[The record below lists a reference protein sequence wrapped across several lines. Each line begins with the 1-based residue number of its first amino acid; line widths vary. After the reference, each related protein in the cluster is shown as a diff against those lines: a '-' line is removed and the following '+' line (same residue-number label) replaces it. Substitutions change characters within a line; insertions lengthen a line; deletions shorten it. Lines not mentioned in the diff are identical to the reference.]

1 MQHVISFLG
10 MLTLLGIAYLMS
22 NNRKKINL
30 RTVVVGTGI
39 QFSLGVIL
47 LWWKPGNEAFRWLA
61 DQVYAFLMLSQVGVD
76 FLFGELGKP
85 SNYAKYGTQI
95 ALIIASTIIFFSSFM
110 AILYY
115 LGIMQRIIEAMAKF
129 MRWAMRTSG
138 AESLSCSANIFVG
151 QTEAP
156 LLIRPFLDDM
166 TKSELHA
173 VMVGGFATIAG
184 GVLASYMSLG
194 VPAPHLIAASVMSAP
209 AALVMA
215 KIIFP
220 ETEHSKT
227 AGDAKIPKLKPYDN
241 ALDAAARGTTDGLKL
256 AANVLAM
263 LISFLALLAFVDVV
277 LGWFD
282 KLVDGMILK
291 GAFIEGSGYS
301 GIFPGNLRILF
312 GTIFSPLAFMMG
324 VPWSEA
330 GAVGNLLGI
339 KITANE
345 FVAYL
350 KLSQLVTD
358 GQLSERSITI
368 ATYALCGFAN
378 FGSIGIQIGGIG
390 ALAPKRRSELAKLGL
405 RAMFGGAL
413 ASWMTATIAGILI

>member
-1 MQHVISFLG
+1 MQHLISLLG
-10 MLTLLGIAYLMS
+10 MVTLLGIAFLMS
-22 NNRKKINL
+22 NNRRQIKL
-30 RTVVVGTGI
+30 RTVIVGTAI
-39 QFSLGVIL
+39 QFALGVIL
-47 LWWKPGNEAFRWLA
+47 LWWKPGIKAFGWLS
-61 DQVYAFLMLSQVGVD
+61 QKVYAFLQLTQVGVD

-85 SNYAKYGTQI
+85 GNYAIYGTQI
-95 ALIIASTIIFFSSFM
+95 ALIIASTIIFFSAFM

-115 LGIMQRIIEAMAKF
+115 LGIMQLVIEAMARF

-138 AESLSCSANIFVG
+138 AESLACSGNIFVG
-151 QTEAP
+151 QTESP

-166 TKSELHA
+166 TRSELHA

-227 AGDAKIPKLKPYDN
+227 AGDAMIPKLKLYDN
-241 ALDAAARGTTDGLKL
+241 LLDAAARGTTDGLKL
-256 AANVLAM
+256 AANVIAM
-263 LISFLALLAFVDVV
+263 LISFLALLAFVDVI
-277 LGWFD
+277 LGWLD
-282 KLVDGMILK
+282 SLIDGTLLGGVYYK
-291 GAFIEGSGYS
+291 EYGYR
-301 GIFPGNLRILF
+301 GIFPANLKVLF
-312 GTIFSPLAFMMG
+312 GTIFSPLAFLMG
-324 VPWSEA
+324 VSWSEA
-330 GAVGNLLGI
+330 GTVGNLLGI
-339 KITANE
+339 KISANE

-350 KLSQLVTD
+350 KLTD
-358 GQLSERSITI
+358 LIQAGALSERSITI

-390 ALAPKRRSELAKLGL
+390 ALAPGRRSELARLGL
-405 RAMFGGAL
+405 KAMFGGAL
-413 ASWMTATIAGILI
+413 ASWMTATIAGMLI